1 MKDKVM
7 AGHRLFFLLPWIF
20 LILAVM
26 GGCATLKVEGPKVEG
41 PPVEARE
48 AREFPNFVAVIA
60 QQGDTFSS
68 LAARYLK
75 DAKMDWFIAE
85 YNNLSVL
92 SPGQS
97 LIIPLKPFERGGLT
111 LKGYQTVP
119 VLSYHNFSPDRSTTR
134 MTVTKAVF
142 EEQMKFLKENGYR
155 VISLNQLLDFLDFK
169 GQIPKKSVVITL
181 DDGWRSTY
189 EIAFPVLKKYGY
201 PATLFIYT
209 DLIVGS
215 NKTLSWDLVREM
227 AENGLDIQGHTKT
240 HRNLTLMNKKESFR
254 EYFETIEK
262 ELSEGTRIIKAK
274 TGKEVKYLSYPEG
287 ETNHLVIELVKK
299 EGYLGAVTVKRG
311 GNPFFAH
318 NYRINR
324 SMIYGDFDLK
334 QFEKNL
340 VTFSDEALR

>member
-7 AGHRLFFLLPWIF
+7 VGDHLFFLLPWIF
-20 LILAVM
+20 LIIAVM
-26 GGCATLKVEGPKVEG
+26 GGCATPKVEG
-41 PPVEARE
+41 PFVEARG
-48 AREFPNFVAVIA
+48 FPNFVAVIA
-60 QQGDTFSS
+60 QPGDTFSS
-68 LAARYLK
+68 LAAKYLK

-85 YNNLSVL
+85 YNNLSGL

-97 LIIPLKPFERGGLT
+97 LIIPLKPYERGGLT

-134 MTVTKAVF
+134 MNVTKAVF

-155 VISLNQLLDFLDFK
+155 VIPLNQLLDFLDFK
-169 GQIPKKSVVITL
+169 GQIPKKAVVITI

-189 EIAFPVLKKYGY
+189 EIAFPILKKYGY
-201 PATLFIYT
+201 PATLFVYT

-227 AENGLDIQGHTKT
+227 AENGLDIQGHTKS
-240 HRNLTLMNKKESFR
+240 HRNLTLMNKKEPFR
-254 EYFETIEK
+254 EYFEAIEK
-262 ELSEGTRIIKAK
+262 ELSEGARIIKAK
-274 TGKEVKYLSYPEG
+274 TGKEIKYLSYPEG

-299 EGYLGAVTVKRG
+299 EGYLAAFTAKRG
-311 GNPFFAH
+311 ENPFFVH